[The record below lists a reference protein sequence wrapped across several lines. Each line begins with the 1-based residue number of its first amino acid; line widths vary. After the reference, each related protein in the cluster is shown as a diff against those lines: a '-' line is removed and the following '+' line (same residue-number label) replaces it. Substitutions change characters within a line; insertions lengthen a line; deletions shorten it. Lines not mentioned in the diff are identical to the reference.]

1 MAKFGG
7 AAMTKIGNAA
17 KSVSKSKVVRKT
29 KIAGKKAVKGAKS
42 GIAKFKGSG
51 GLKGAVSKIK
61 PIASDLKQGGVR
73 KINKIVEAKAQ
84 NLIPKLTNKI
94 EEKVDSF
101 DPSKFLGKIFDGGL
115 NSLKG
120 FAGGLDSATSS
131 MKESMEFIEKAKG
144 LAIKFVDKLSKGT
157 KKKKKGG
164 GLVKNIFKGLAV
176 AGVAMLAAP
185 TIAKVGLVAG
195 AAKVGKNLLK
205 KGINFFRRKKKEK
218 LEKKKEKDKENKK
231 GSKTDSIFSGILS
244 KLDGVLSFQKSDEKE
259 APAEGKTTSTPTVQS
274 IEPFMLGGL
283 FKKKI
288 SYNNPFTNYEEMMS
302 IPGIKVED
310 FKGLDPQR
318 RMAQVT
324 IPPDYYPRRIRKK
337 IVSEGKNVG
346 TYMVEAMGSNWEQ
359 DPGLNAS
366 LEDFL
371 KKQIFKIPYPSAD
384 VQVKK
389 ETKEE
394 KEGPNK
400 KVRGSGAK
408 NRGREG
414 GNFSGEKQKNV
425 RGEYAKGYMPN
436 ISKLLGKSKDL
447 LGGLAGG
454 IGGLGGKIGSGI
466 GNFLK
471 GDALNF
477 LSGGIS
483 GKVGSGINLV
493 KSLFKKDDRALDQR
507 SEAADALAQPVPSE
521 SPDLPETTG
530 GGGAADAVLTA
541 GAPGAVATANP
552 SQRDAVK
559 PSNLALGLIAID
571 TRNMHVLHSKSV
583 FNIVDAL

>member
-7 AAMTKIGNAA
+7 SAMTKIGNAA

-42 GIAKFKGSG
+42 GIAKIKGAG

-115 NSLKG
+115 NSLNG
-120 FAGGLDSATSS
+120 FAGGLDKATGS
-131 MKESMEFIEKAKG
+131 MKEAVEFIEKAKG
-144 LAIKFVDKLSKGT
+144 LAVKFVDKLSKGT

-231 GSKTDSIFSGILS
+231 GSKTDTIFSGILS
-244 KLDGVLSFQKSDEKE
+244 KLDGVLSFEKSKE
-259 APAEGKTTSTPTVQS
+259 ETPPAEGKTTSTPVEQS

-283 FKKKI
+283 FGKKKKKE
-288 SYNNPFTNYEEMMS
+288 PENYQDLLKR
-302 IPGIKVED
+302 G
-310 FKGLDPQR
+310 
-318 RMAQVT
+318 VT
-324 IPPDYYPRRIRKK
+324 IEDTGNTGIARFVDITYPREPHKADNK
-337 IVSEGKNVG
+337 
-346 TYMVEAMGSNWEQ
+346 AMGNVRRREYKQRTQKAYYKGFGDPKHEQ
-359 DPGLNAS
+359 ILNLPQEDYVNYVLFGIDPATG
-366 LEDFL
+366 
-371 KKQIFKIPYPSAD
+371 K
-384 VQVKK
+384 KK
-389 ETKEE
+389 EAEDKG
-394 KEGPNK
+394 KAK
-400 KVRGSGAK
+400 KRMRGIGAK
-408 NRGREG
+408 DRGREG

-425 RGEYAKGYMPN
+425 RGEYAKGYNP
-436 ISKLLGKSKDL
+436 IGGLLGKGKDL
-447 LGGLAGG
+447 FSGLMGG
-454 IGGLGGKIGSGI
+454 ISGMGGKIGSGI

-471 GDALNF
+471 SDAANF
-477 LSGGIS
+477 LTGGLA

-493 KSLFKKDDRALDQR
+493 KGLFKKDDKALEARA
-507 SEAADALAQPVPSE
+507 EAAGTLAQPVPSE

-530 GGGAADAVLTA
+530 GGGAADAVLTS
-541 GAPGAVATANP
+541 GAPGTVATANP
-552 SQRDAVK
+552 QQREMTK
-559 PSNLALGLIAID
+559 PSNVALGLIAVD

>member
-42 GIAKFKGSG
+42 GIAKFKGAG

-61 PIASDLKQGGVR
+61 PIASDLKQGGIR

-115 NSLKG
+115 NSLNG
-120 FAGGLDSATSS
+120 FAGGLDKATGS
-131 MKESMEFIEKAKG
+131 MKEAVEFIEKAKG
-144 LAIKFVDKLSKGT
+144 LAVKFVDKLSKGT

-231 GSKTDSIFSGILS
+231 GSKTDTIFSGILS
-244 KLDGVLSFQKSDEKE
+244 KLDGVLSFEKSKE
-259 APAEGKTTSTPTVQS
+259 EAPPAEGKTTSTPVEQS

-283 FKKKI
+283 FKKKKKE
-288 SYNNPFTNYEEMMS
+288 PENYQDLVKLGVTFEDTGNTGYQRFVDIIHPRKPHAADNKAKGNVRRRVYEQERQKAYYS
-302 IPGIKVED
+302 GIGSDPKHEQILNLPQED
-310 FKGLDPQR
+310 FVNLQLFGIDPSTKKKKKAEDKGKAKK
-318 RMAQVT
+318 RM
-324 IPPDYYPRRIRKK
+324 
-337 IVSEGKNVG
+337 
-346 TYMVEAMGSNWEQ
+346 
-359 DPGLNAS
+359 
-366 LEDFL
+366 
-371 KKQIFKIPYPSAD
+371 
-384 VQVKK
+384 
-389 ETKEE
+389 
-394 KEGPNK
+394 
-400 KVRGSGAK
+400 RGMGAK
-408 NRGREG
+408 DRGREG

-425 RGEYAKGYMPN
+425 RGEYAKGYNP
-436 ISKLLGKSKDL
+436 IGGLLGKGKDL
-447 LGGLAGG
+447 FSGLMGG
-454 IGGLGGKIGSGI
+454 ISGMGGKIGSGI

-471 GDALNF
+471 SDAGNF
-477 LSGGIS
+477 LTGGLA
-483 GKVGSGINLV
+483 GKVGSGINII
-493 KSLFKKDDRALDQR
+493 KGLFKKDDKALEARA
-507 SEAADALAQPVPSE
+507 EAAGTLAQPVPSE

-530 GGGAADAVLTA
+530 GGGAADAVLTS
-541 GAPGAVATANP
+541 GAPGTVATANP
-552 SQRDAVK
+552 QQREMTK
-559 PSNLALGLIAID
+559 PSNVALGLIAVD

>member
-7 AAMTKIGNAA
+7 SAMTKIGNAA
-17 KSVSKSKVVRKT
+17 KRVSKSKVVRKT
-29 KIAGKKAVKGAKS
+29 KIAGKKAVRGAKS
-42 GIAKFKGSG
+42 SVAKIKGAG

-61 PIASDLKQGGVR
+61 PIASDLKQGGIR

-144 LAIKFVDKLSKGT
+144 LATKFVDKLSKGT

-231 GSKTDSIFSGILS
+231 GSKTDTIFSGILS
-244 KLDGVLSFQKSDEKE
+244 KLDGVLSFEKSKE
-259 APAEGKTTSTPTVQS
+259 EAPPAEGKTTSTPVEQS

-283 FKKKI
+283 FKKKKKE
-288 SYNNPFTNYEEMMS
+288 PENYQDLVKLGVTFEDTGNTGYQRFVDIIHPRKPHAADNKAKGNVRRRVYEQERQKAYYS
-302 IPGIKVED
+302 GIGSDPKHEQILNLPQED
-310 FKGLDPQR
+310 FVNLQLFGIDPSTKKKKKAEDKGKAKK
-318 RMAQVT
+318 RM
-324 IPPDYYPRRIRKK
+324 
-337 IVSEGKNVG
+337 
-346 TYMVEAMGSNWEQ
+346 
-359 DPGLNAS
+359 
-366 LEDFL
+366 
-371 KKQIFKIPYPSAD
+371 
-384 VQVKK
+384 
-389 ETKEE
+389 
-394 KEGPNK
+394 
-400 KVRGSGAK
+400 RGMGAK
-408 NRGREG
+408 DRGREG

-425 RGEYAKGYMPN
+425 RGEYAKGYNP
-436 ISKLLGKSKDL
+436 IGGLLGKGKDL
-447 LGGLAGG
+447 FSGLMGG
-454 IGGLGGKIGSGI
+454 ISGMGGKIGSGI

-471 GDALNF
+471 SDAGNF
-477 LSGGIS
+477 LTGGLA
-483 GKVGSGINLV
+483 GKVGSGINII
-493 KSLFKKDDRALDQR
+493 KGLFKKDDKALEARA
-507 SEAADALAQPVPSE
+507 EAAGTLAQPVPSE

-530 GGGAADAVLTA
+530 GGGAADAVLTS
-541 GAPGAVATANP
+541 GAPGTVATANP
-552 SQRDAVK
+552 QQREMTK
-559 PSNLALGLIAID
+559 PSNVALGLIAVD

>member
-7 AAMTKIGNAA
+7 SAMTKIGNAA
-17 KSVSKSKVVRKT
+17 KRVAKSKVVKKT
-29 KIAGKKAVKGAKS
+29 AIAGKKAVKGAKS
-42 GIAKFKGSG
+42 SVAKIKGAG

-115 NSLKG
+115 NSLNG
-120 FAGGLDSATSS
+120 FAGGLDKATGS

-195 AAKVGKNLLK
+195 AAKVGSNLIK
-205 KGINFFRRKKKEK
+205 KGINFFRRKKKKK
-218 LEKKKEKDKENKK
+218 LEKIKERIQESKK
-231 GSKTDSIFSGILS
+231 GSKTDTIFSGILS
-244 KLDGVLSFQKSDEKE
+244 KLDGVLSFEKSKE
-259 APAEGKTTSTPTVQS
+259 EAPPAEGKTTSTPVEQS

-283 FKKKI
+283 FKKKKKE
-288 SYNNPFTNYEEMMS
+288 PENYQDLVKLGVTFEDTGNTGYKRFVDVIHPRKPHAADNKAKGNVRRRVYEQERQKAYYS
-302 IPGIKVED
+302 GFGDDPKHEQILNLPQED
-310 FKGLDPQR
+310 FVNLQLFGIDPSTKKKKKAEDKGKAKK
-318 RMAQVT
+318 RM
-324 IPPDYYPRRIRKK
+324 
-337 IVSEGKNVG
+337 
-346 TYMVEAMGSNWEQ
+346 
-359 DPGLNAS
+359 
-366 LEDFL
+366 
-371 KKQIFKIPYPSAD
+371 
-384 VQVKK
+384 
-389 ETKEE
+389 
-394 KEGPNK
+394 
-400 KVRGSGAK
+400 RGMGAK
-408 NRGREG
+408 DRGREG

-425 RGEYAKGYMPN
+425 RGEFAKGYMPD
-436 ISKLLGKSKDL
+436 IGGILGKGKDL

-466 GNFLK
+466 GDFLK
-471 GDALNF
+471 SDAANF
-477 LSGGIS
+477 LSRGLT
-483 GKVGSGINLV
+483 GKVGSGINLI
-493 KSLFKKDDRALDQR
+493 KGLFKKDDKALEAR
-507 SEAADALAQPVPSE
+507 TEAAGALAQPIPSE
-521 SPDLPETTG
+521 SPDPPETTG
-530 GGGAADAVLTA
+530 GGGAADAVLSS
-541 GAPGAVATANP
+541 GAPGTVATANP
-552 SQRDAVK
+552 QKREMTK
-559 PSNLALGLIAID
+559 PSNVALGLIAVD